1 MCVIIYIHIHILAGT
16 ILLNINVLMILVYYV
31 LHSKMFTFCYFLI
44 VLGTIKKTK
53 SKGETW
59 DRNVVLNIYIYIYDC
74 NSGYA
79 TYIVSVLFVGKTNN
93 I

>member
-59 DRNVVLNIYIYIYDC
+59 DRNVVLNIYIYI
-74 NSGYA
+74 
-79 TYIVSVLFVGKTNN
+79 
-93 I
+93 